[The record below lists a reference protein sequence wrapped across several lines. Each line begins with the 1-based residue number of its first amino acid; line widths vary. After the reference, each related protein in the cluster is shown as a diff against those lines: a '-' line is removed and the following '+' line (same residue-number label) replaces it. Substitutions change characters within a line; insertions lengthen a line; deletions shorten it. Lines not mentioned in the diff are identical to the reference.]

1 MTIQI
6 QGRKEDIEQLP
17 KEIFSSIGMD
27 QIAYI
32 KTISEDSRELYSVH
46 AADGTQIFV
55 FDDFDE
61 AEASIRYNNLQRV
74 TVQ

>member
-32 KTISEDSRELYSVH
+32 KTISEDNRELYSVH
-46 AADGTQIFV
+46 AADGT
-55 FDDFDE
+55 
-61 AEASIRYNNLQRV
+61 
-74 TVQ
+74 